1 MRRVQA
7 TLERDELWCVLTFTS
22 VLYVRVFYRAAV
34 APESFTPYPQQAPVK
49 VKTAV
54 GKMLDY
60 YLKMEPHLFTPAI
73 DKQLEQLKEE
83 REEKERLAKES
94 PPSSQDKSELV
105 LYRYVLQPAP
115 DLAPICPQLLLA
127 QTLQEQHSKRSPLP
141 TGACLKYEAGRRGL
155 H

>member
-1 MRRVQA
+1 M
-7 TLERDELWCVLTFTS
+7 
-22 VLYVRVFYRAAV
+22 
-34 APESFTPYPQQAPVK
+34 K

-105 LYRYVLQPAP
+105 LYRYVLQ
-115 DLAPICPQLLLA
+115 LAPC
-127 QTLQEQHSKRSPLP
+127 
-141 TGACLKYEAGRRGL
+141 G
-155 H
+155 